1 MRVCMFVYNPLSNDS
16 RVFREAGAL
25 VAQGH
30 SVDLIGWKRKEQPA
44 VEERDGFT
52 IRRIFRDP
60 INKRVVRFF
69 SRAWRLANR
78 LPGDVARRALPSLR
92 QRWPAPQDRPAAPAS
107 RWPSPQKR
115 RSLLYRQM
123 MLLDY
128 SRRALKLIEELPS
141 FDVFHA
147 HDLNTLPLAAAAAR
161 RRGSPLVY
169 DSHEIFI
176 ERQMVSPMERRIWR
190 RIEQRLI
197 RRADRVITVCDPIA
211 EELAR
216 RYGIETPMVLLNCP
230 DLPERIPEGS
240 SERLRRKAELNGSE
254 EPIVLYQG
262 MIQPERGVEH
272 LVEAAKQLDRGAIV
286 MMGTGVSMAEL
297 QETIDAEGLGDRVRL
312 TGPVPPEELL
322 SYTAGA
328 TIGVAPIDG
337 KSLNAYWISPNKLF
351 EYLAAGLPVVA
362 TRMPVMEKVVEEHE
376 VGLLCDPGDPDGLAD
391 AINRLLGDGELYERL
406 RANAIAASKIF
417 NWQQESKKF
426 LALYEEMA
434 ALSRQ
439 SSAGGAEGEPAPH

>member
-1 MRVCMFVYNPLSNDS
+1 MRVVMFVYNPLSNDS

-30 SVDLIGWKRKEQPA
+30 TVDLIGWKRKNQPA

-60 INKRVVRFF
+60 VNKRMTRFL
-69 SRAWRLANR
+69 SRLWRLSRR
-78 LPGDVARRALPSLR
+78 LPGNVVRRLIPAARRRRREAEPADSAPG
-92 QRWPAPQDRPAAPAS
+92 WPT
-107 RWPSPQKR
+107 PQKR
-115 RSLLYRQM
+115 RSFLYRQM

-128 SRRALKLIEELPS
+128 TRRALKLVRELPPA
-141 FDVFHA
+141 DVYQS
-147 HDLNTLPLAAAAAR
+147 HDLNTLPLGASAAR
-161 RRGSPLVY
+161 RAGVPLVY

-176 ERQMVSPMERRIWR
+176 ERQMISPMERRLWR

-197 RRADRVITVCDPIA
+197 GRADRVITVCDPIA
-211 EELAR
+211 EELSR
-216 RYGIETPMVLLNCP
+216 RYRIETPMVLLNCP
-230 DLPERIPEGS
+230 DLPEHRPEAS
-240 SERLRRKAELNGSE
+240 PERLREKAQLVGSN

-262 MIQPERGVEH
+262 MIQPERGLEH
-272 LVEAAKQLDRGAIV
+272 LVEAAKQLKRGAVV
-286 MMGTGVSMAEL
+286 MMGSGRSMSKL
-297 QETIDAEGLGDRVRL
+297 QETIDAENLGDRVRL

-337 KSLNAYWISPNKLF
+337 KSLNSYWISPNKLF

-376 VGLLCDPGDPDGLAD
+376 VGLLCDPGDADGLAD
-391 AINRLLGDGELYERL
+391 AINRLLEDRELYERL
-406 RANAIAASKIF
+406 RRNAIEASKLF

-426 LALYEEMA
+426 LALYTEMGFG
-434 ALSRQ
+434 ST
-439 SSAGGAEGEPAPH
+439 SASVKELV